1 LCKYSDIINTGY
13 VCPHESI
20 EDSDYCIFH
29 LQDDKKDF
37 DEFNKRIKEI
47 LETEEYFINLSGFYF
62 PPDTANFS
70 NAKFKGYA
78 DFKNAKFKGHADF
91 TNAQFLGTADFT
103 NAQFLGTADFSDAE
117 FIGEAI
123 FYPAIFIWHAKFI
136 DVTFSRE
143 VNFTDVT
150 FVGDAEFWKSEFKGD
165 AYFIDVTFSG
175 KTKFKL
181 ARFKEIFK
189 FSPINNSEIGF
200 TSVHFSDNVRIKAD
214 MSKCSFANSNIE
226 RVDMTDSIWIRDEKP
241 KPKNSYSSLI
251 ERIRNKVGLPDTSI
265 KIWEEH
271 QGELKSDWK
280 ELEGIYRRLKQS
292 YQKYGD
298 YSTAGKFYYQ
308 EMECKRKQLK
318 WFRKLFRNVFYKK
331 LCGYGEK
338 PENVIFAS
346 LFLIILFAFS
356 FLFGGIEFVGSNV
369 LKVPPN
375 VIDYN
380 LSLNSFGIQWA
391 MSNIDS
397 IYEDLKL
404 CLYTSVITFTTL
416 GYGDVHPI
424 GFSRI
429 VASVEAGFGII
440 MTALFIFVFTRKMLR

>member
-1 LCKYSDIINTGY
+1 MCKYSDIINTGY
-13 VCPHESI
+13 GCPHESL

-29 LQDDKKDF
+29 LQDDKKDV

-47 LETEEYFINLSGFYF
+47 LETEEYLINFSGFYF

-78 DFKNAKFKGHADF
+78 DFKNAE
-91 TNAQFLGTADFT
+91 FLGTADFT
-103 NAQFLGTADFSDAE
+103 NAEFLGTADFSDAE

-123 FYPAIFIWHAKFI
+123 FYPAVFIWHAKFI

-175 KTKFKL
+175 KTEFKL

-189 FSPINNSEIGF
+189 FSPIKNSEIGF

-251 ERIRNKVGLPDTSI
+251 EWFKNKVGISKTSI
-265 KIWEEH
+265 KIWEEQ
-271 QGELKSDWK
+271 QGKLSSNWK
-280 ELEGIYRRLKQS
+280 EIEGIYRRLKQS
-292 YQKYGD
+292 YQKFGD
-298 YSTAGKFYYQ
+298 TSTAGKFYYQ
-308 EMECKRKQLK
+308 EMECKRKQLNDIERY
-318 WFRKLFRNVFYKK
+318 FQYFIYKK

-338 PENVIFAS
+338 PENVILAS

-356 FLFGGIEFVGSNV
+356 FLFGGIEFVGSSILN
-369 LKVPPN
+369 VPPN
-375 VIDYN
+375 VIQYK
-380 LSLNSFGIQWA
+380 LSLNSTGIQWL
-391 MSNIDS
+391 MSNFDS
-397 IYEDLKL
+397 VKEDFLL

-416 GYGDVHPI
+416 GYGDVRPI
-424 GFSRI
+424 GLSRI
-429 VASVEAGFGII
+429 FASLEAGFGII
-440 MTALFIFVFTRKMLR
+440 MTALFIFVFSRKMLR